1 MNESIFRIV
10 EYATASTEE
19 SVLIMG
25 GNTGVQ
31 PYRTS
36 TIAQYKD
43 GSWKNIGNLAQA
55 RQTHGAITSAS
66 VTMVVGGVPN
76 SGSS

>member
-1 MNESIFRIV
+1 
-10 EYATASTEE
+10 
-19 SVLIMG
+19 MG
-25 GNTGVQ
+25 GNTGGS
-31 PYRTS
+31 PTRTS

-55 RQTHGAITSAS
+55 RQTHGAITSTS
-66 VTMVVGGVPN
+66 ITIVVGGYPN